1 MGQSIECRLRL
12 RGQLWRWCGE
22 RLRTDRTCT
31 VTQFF
36 RMRSLSLGGSLHCI
50 VLRIGCKVV
59 EPAEERLHV
68 ILAELLA
75 QEAEKTCLLKHLALL
90 REPVEVNADFRGTQL
105 CTDQQTPQI
114 PGYRSVWRP
123 AFCE

>member
-1 MGQSIECRLRL
+1 MGQGIECRLRL

-22 RLRTDRTCT
+22 RLRTGRTRT
-31 VTQFF
+31 VTRFF
-36 RMRSLSLGGSLHCI
+36 RMRSLSLSGSLPWI

-75 QEAEKTCLLKHLALL
+75 QEAEETRLLKHLALL
-90 REPVEVNADFRGTQL
+90 CEPVEVTAGFQ
-105 CTDQQTPQI
+105 
-114 PGYRSVWRP
+114 
-123 AFCE
+123 